1 MDISHRLSISY
12 YKVIT
17 PINESHKVYLVRHQ
31 ESGRFYVK
39 KILDVYSADVYRDLQ
54 EHPISGI
61 PRIIDS
67 WEDNGSL
74 IIIEEFISGLTL
86 RDKIDFAL
94 TKSCDFETK
103 TICDVLTIEQIG
115 HYMINLCEILERLHS
130 HNPPL
135 VHRDLKPS
143 NIMITS
149 CDNVVLLDF
158 NAARFYT
165 GIDGRESDTKL
176 LGTKGYAAP
185 EQYGFGESS
194 PQTDIFS
201 VGKILQECV
210 NALTSQS
217 CDSENSSLKENV
229 FSDVIQRCTQMDPS
243 RRYPSVHA
251 LKDALLNCLGQSS
264 RPDIQGPVINPYLP
278 PGFRTLNPW
287 KMIIASVVY
296 IFIFQ
301 ISLTLTIQNSSG
313 TELWIERFLVLFLAL
328 MNVAIGSNYLNI
340 QQFLPFHDSRSRGM
354 QVVGVLL
361 TMAISTFLIFVA
373 TIFFIS
379 VFLY

>member
-54 EHPISGI
+54 EHPIPGL

-67 WEDNGSL
+67 CEDNGSL

-86 RDKIDFAL
+86 RDKIDFTS
-94 TKSCDFETK
+94 TKPCDFETIN
-103 TICDVLTIEQIG
+103 ICDVLTIEQIG

-201 VGKILQECV
+201 VGKIIQECV
-210 NALTSQS
+210 NALTSQNS
-217 CDSENSSLKENV
+217 GSENSSLKENV

-243 RRYPSVHA
+243 RRYPSARA
-251 LKDALLNCLGQSS
+251 LKEALLNCLGQSS

>member
-39 KILDVYSADVYRDLQ
+39 KILDVYSADVYRDIQ
-54 EHPISGI
+54 EHPIPGL

-67 WEDNGSL
+67 CEDNGSL

-86 RDKIDFAL
+86 RDKIDFTS
-94 TKSCDFETK
+94 TKPCDFETIN
-103 TICDVLTIEQIG
+103 ICDVLTIEQIG
-115 HYMINLCEILERLHS
+115 HYMINLCEILERL
-130 HNPPL
+130 
-135 VHRDLKPS
+135 HRDLKPS

-201 VGKILQECV
+201 VGKIIQECV
-210 NALTSQS
+210 NAFTSQNS
-217 CDSENSSLKENV
+217 DSENSSLKENV

-243 RRYPSVHA
+243 RRYPSVRE
-251 LKDALLNCLGQSS
+251 LKEALLNCLGQSS

-301 ISLTLTIQNSSG
+301 ISLTLTVQNSSG
-313 TELWIERFLVLFLAL
+313 AELWIERFLVLFLAL
-328 MNVAIGSNYLNI
+328 MNVGIGSNYLNI
-340 QQFLPFHDSRSRGM
+340 QQVLPFHDNRSRGM

-361 TMAISTFLIFVA
+361 TMAISTFLVFVA
-373 TIFFIS
+373 TIFFIG

>member
-54 EHPISGI
+54 EHPIPGL

-67 WEDNGSL
+67 CEDNGSL

-86 RDKIDFAL
+86 RDKIDFTS
-94 TKSCDFETK
+94 TKPCDFETIN
-103 TICDVLTIEQIG
+103 ICDVLTIEQIG

-201 VGKILQECV
+201 VGKIIQECV
-210 NALTSQS
+210 NAFTSQNS
-217 CDSENSSLKENV
+217 DSENSSLKENV

-243 RRYPSVHA
+243 RRYPSARA
-251 LKDALLNCLGQSS
+251 LKEALLNCLGKSS
-264 RPDIQGPVINPYLP
+264 RSDIQGPVINPYLP

-296 IFIFQ
+296 IFIFHE
-301 ISLTLTIQNSSG
+301 SN
-313 TELWIERFLVLFLAL
+313 FLAL
-328 MNVAIGSNYLNI
+328 K
-340 QQFLPFHDSRSRGM
+340 R
-354 QVVGVLL
+354 
-361 TMAISTFLIFVA
+361 IFV
-373 TIFFIS
+373 
-379 VFLY
+379 

>member
-54 EHPISGI
+54 EHPIPGL

-67 WEDNGSL
+67 CEDNGSL

-86 RDKIDFAL
+86 RDKIDFTS
-94 TKSCDFETK
+94 TKPCDFETIN
-103 TICDVLTIEQIG
+103 ICDVLTIEQIG

-143 NIMITS
+143 NIIITS

-201 VGKILQECV
+201 VGKIIQECV
-210 NALTSQS
+210 NALTSQNS
-217 CDSENSSLKENV
+217 GSENSSLKENV

-243 RRYPSVHA
+243 RRYPSARA
-251 LKDALLNCLGQSS
+251 LKEALLNCLGKSS
-264 RPDIQGPVINPYLP
+264 RSDIQGPVINPYLP

>member
-17 PINESHKVYLVRHQ
+17 PINEPHKVYLVRHQ

-86 RDKIDFAL
+86 QDKIDFTS
-94 TKSCDFETK
+94 TKPCDFETIN
-103 TICDVLTIEQIG
+103 ICDVLTIEQIG

-201 VGKILQECV
+201 VGKIIQECV
-210 NALTSQS
+210 NAFTSQNS
-217 CDSENSSLKENV
+217 DSENSSLKENV

-243 RRYPSVHA
+243 RRYPSVRE
-251 LKDALLNCLGQSS
+251 LKEALLNCLGQSS

-278 PGFRTLNPW
+278 PGFRTVNPW

-301 ISLTLTIQNSSG
+301 ISLTLTVQNSSG
-313 TELWIERFLVLFLAL
+313 AELWIERFLVLFLAL

>member
-17 PINESHKVYLVRHQ
+17 PINEPHKVYLVRHQ

-67 WEDNGSL
+67 CEDNGSL

-86 RDKIDFAL
+86 RDKIDFTS
-94 TKSCDFETK
+94 TKPCDFETIN
-103 TICDVLTIEQIG
+103 ICDVLTIEQIG

-201 VGKILQECV
+201 VGKIIQECV
-210 NALTSQS
+210 NAFTSQNS
-217 CDSENSSLKENV
+217 DSENSSLKENV
-229 FSDVIQRCTQMDPS
+229 FSVC
-243 RRYPSVHA
+243 
-251 LKDALLNCLGQSS
+251 
-264 RPDIQGPVINPYLP
+264 
-278 PGFRTLNPW
+278 
-287 KMIIASVVY
+287 
-296 IFIFQ
+296 
-301 ISLTLTIQNSSG
+301 
-313 TELWIERFLVLFLAL
+313 
-328 MNVAIGSNYLNI
+328 
-340 QQFLPFHDSRSRGM
+340 
-354 QVVGVLL
+354 
-361 TMAISTFLIFVA
+361 
-373 TIFFIS
+373 
-379 VFLY
+379 

>member
-1 MDISHRLSISY
+1 VDISHRLSISY

-86 RDKIDFAL
+86 QDKIGFAS
-94 TKSCDFETK
+94 TKPCDFEAK
-103 TICDVLTIEQIG
+103 TTCDILTIEQIG

-143 NIMITS
+143 NIIITS

-201 VGKILQECV
+201 VGKIIQECV
-210 NALTSQS
+210 NALTSQNS
-217 CDSENSSLKENV
+217 GSENSSLKENV

-243 RRYPSVHA
+243 RRYPSARA
-251 LKDALLNCLGQSS
+251 LKEALLNCLGKSS
-264 RPDIQGPVINPYLP
+264 RSDIQGPVINPYLP

>member
-1 MDISHRLSISY
+1 
-12 YKVIT
+12 
-17 PINESHKVYLVRHQ
+17 
-31 ESGRFYVK
+31 
-39 KILDVYSADVYRDLQ
+39 
-54 EHPISGI
+54 
-61 PRIIDS
+61 
-67 WEDNGSL
+67 
-74 IIIEEFISGLTL
+74 
-86 RDKIDFAL
+86 
-94 TKSCDFETK
+94 
-103 TICDVLTIEQIG
+103 
-115 HYMINLCEILERLHS
+115 MINLCEILERLHS

-143 NIMITS
+143 NIIITS

-201 VGKILQECV
+201 VGKIIQECV
-210 NALTSQS
+210 NALTSQNS
-217 CDSENSSLKENV
+217 GSENSSLKENV

-243 RRYPSVHA
+243 RRYPSARA
-251 LKDALLNCLGQSS
+251 LKEALLNCLGKSS
-264 RPDIQGPVINPYLP
+264 RSDIQGPVINPYLP

>member
-54 EHPISGI
+54 EHPIPGL

-67 WEDNGSL
+67 CEDNGSL

-86 RDKIDFAL
+86 RDKIDFTS
-94 TKSCDFETK
+94 TKPCDFETIN
-103 TICDVLTIEQIG
+103 ICDVLTIEQIG

-201 VGKILQECV
+201 VGKIIQECV
-210 NALTSQS
+210 NAFTSQNS
-217 CDSENSSLKENV
+217 DSENSSLKENV
-229 FSDVIQRCTQMDPS
+229 FSDVIQRCTH
-243 RRYPSVHA
+243 YPSVRE
-251 LKDALLNCLGQSS
+251 LKEALLNCLGQSS

-301 ISLTLTIQNSSG
+301 ISLTLTVQNSSG
-313 TELWIERFLVLFLAL
+313 AELWIERFLVLFLAL
-328 MNVAIGSNYLNI
+328 MNVGIGSNYLNI
-340 QQFLPFHDSRSRGM
+340 QQVLPFHDNRSRGM

-361 TMAISTFLIFVA
+361 TMAISTFLVFVA
-373 TIFFIS
+373 TIFFIG

>member
-1 MDISHRLSISY
+1 M
-12 YKVIT
+12 
-17 PINESHKVYLVRHQ
+17 
-31 ESGRFYVK
+31 
-39 KILDVYSADVYRDLQ
+39 YRDLQ

-86 RDKIDFAL
+86 QDKIDFAS
-94 TKSCDFETK
+94 TKPCDFEAK
-103 TICDVLTIEQIG
+103 TTCDILTIEQIG

-143 NIMITS
+143 NIIITS

-201 VGKILQECV
+201 VGKIIQECV
-210 NALTSQS
+210 NALTSQNS
-217 CDSENSSLKENV
+217 GSENSSLKENV

-243 RRYPSVHA
+243 RRYPSARA
-251 LKDALLNCLGQSS
+251 LKEALLNCLGKSS
-264 RPDIQGPVINPYLP
+264 RSDIQGPVINPYLP

>member
-39 KILDVYSADVYRDLQ
+39 KILDVYSADVYRDIQ
-54 EHPISGI
+54 EHPIPGL

-67 WEDNGSL
+67 CEDNGSL

-86 RDKIDFAL
+86 RDKIDFTS
-94 TKSCDFETK
+94 TKPCDFETIN
-103 TICDVLTIEQIG
+103 ICDVLTIEQIG

-201 VGKILQECV
+201 VGKIIQECV
-210 NALTSQS
+210 NALTSQNS
-217 CDSENSSLKENV
+217 GSENSSLKENV

-243 RRYPSVHA
+243 RRYPSARA
-251 LKDALLNCLGQSS
+251 LKEALLNCLGKSS
-264 RPDIQGPVINPYLP
+264 RSDIQGPVINPYLP

-328 MNVAIGSNYLNI
+328 MNVGIGSNYLNI
-340 QQFLPFHDSRSRGM
+340 QQVLPFHDNRSRGM

>member
-39 KILDVYSADVYRDLQ
+39 KILDVYSADVYRDIQ
-54 EHPISGI
+54 EHPIPGL

-67 WEDNGSL
+67 CEDNGSL

-86 RDKIDFAL
+86 RDKIDFTS
-94 TKSCDFETK
+94 TKPCDFETIN
-103 TICDVLTIEQIG
+103 ICDVLTIEQIG

-201 VGKILQECV
+201 VGKIIQECV
-210 NALTSQS
+210 NAFTSQNS
-217 CDSENSSLKENV
+217 DSENSSLKENV

-243 RRYPSVHA
+243 RRYPSVRE
-251 LKDALLNCLGQSS
+251 LKEALLNCLGQSS

-301 ISLTLTIQNSSG
+301 ISLTLTVQNSSG
-313 TELWIERFLVLFLAL
+313 AELWIERFLVLFLAL
-328 MNVAIGSNYLNI
+328 MNVGIGSNYLNI
-340 QQFLPFHDSRSRGM
+340 QQVLPFHDNRSRGM
-354 QVVGVLL
+354 QVVGILL
-361 TMAISTFLIFVA
+361 TMAISTFLVFVA
-373 TIFFIS
+373 TIFFIG